1 MLTSHELFGFMS
13 PALAVRIV
21 ECAHDENK
29 ELYHAAL
36 QAVAEA
42 RKLRPTFFERTPRA
56 ARHKDMAA
64 MLARPRL
71 ELIAAN
77 LLREWLMKKQTAML
91 AQFLDALGITHQA
104 GAVDDLPATIEDAK
118 LTEAVGALLA
128 NYPAE
133 EVAVYLNAFY
143 TMNEVQWP
151 NLESMLKTE
160 PRLQF
165 GG

>member
-13 PALAVRIV
+13 PALALRII
-21 ECAHDENK
+21 ECAHDDNK
-29 ELYHAAL
+29 ELYRAAL

-42 RKLRPTFFERTPRA
+42 KKLRPTFFERTPRV

-91 AQFLDALGITHQA
+91 AQYLDTLGIPHND
-104 GAVDDLPATIEDAK
+104 GAVDDLPASIEDAK
-118 LTEAVGALLA
+118 LNEAVGKLLA

-151 NLESMLKTE
+151 NLEAMLKTD